1 MVAAAMQAGWGR
13 AMVVEDPSTLQST
26 SSSAFVEL
34 FQAAGGIVESYEV
47 QPVQRVD
54 PSNNGRLQ
62 RFKDDMAWSWVPTVV
77 VADAPDGLLSQELR
91 AEQQG
96 RFGGAAPL
104 TPNWIWLTEAKDLQD
119 APAVPWQQL
128 GLQHPAR
135 GVAWAEFQ
143 QDFKQYTGK
152 APTLL
157 AGAGFDTARLL
168 ALADAAPLPLT
179 ADGGIDA
186 MGWWTP
192 IRRKPS
198 RFAKPLISV
207 DAGSACASRPWQV
220 IPAFVLARHHRARP
234 WPV

>member
-1 MVAAAMQAGWGR
+1 MAPPSADLRAFAALAHERGLTVLLPYQRGQSLDTLRGLKGRERIWPLVPSRQEDLKAMVAAAMEAGWGR
-13 AMVVEDPSTLQST
+13 AMVVEDPSALEST
-26 SSSAFVEL
+26 NSSAFVEL
-34 FQAAGGIVESYEV
+34 FQAAGGIVESYEA

-77 VADAPDGLLSQELR
+77 VADATDGLFSQELR
-91 AEQQG
+91 AEQQQG
-96 RFGGAAPL
+96 RFGGGAPL
-104 TPNWIWLTEAKDLQD
+104 TPNWIWLTEAEDLQD

-157 AGAGFDTARLL
+157 ARACFDKARLL
-168 ALADAAPLPLT
+168 ALA
-179 ADGGIDA
+179 AD
-186 MGWWTP
+186 
-192 IRRKPS
+192 
-198 RFAKPLISV
+198 
-207 DAGSACASRPWQV
+207 C
-220 IPAFVLARHHRARP
+220 
-234 WPV
+234 